1 MGNLHKATTI
11 ILSIIGLIL
20 GGWLGYELA
29 GPIGVLVFTP
39 LGALAGLVVSFLNW
53 RLLYFLG

>member
-1 MGNLHKATTI
+1 LSHGKTAQAITI
-11 ILSIIGLIL
+11 FLGTIGLIV

-39 LGALAGLVVSFLNW
+39 LGALAGSILNI
-53 RLLYFLG
+53 LD

>member
-1 MGNLHKATTI
+1 MGRLHKAITI
-11 ILSIIGLIL
+11 ILSAIGLIL

-39 LGALAGLVVSFLNW
+39 LGALAGSILSILNW
-53 RLLYFLG
+53 RLLYYLS